1 MSATTPR
8 TSAGPDPAPATIAAT
23 IVRLL
28 AHREAGRTACPSEV
42 ARAIADDPKR
52 WRALMPQVRLVAA
65 TLRAQCIIVVTQRG
79 KPVDPCTARGPIRL
93 ARGSHFPY

>member
-1 MSATTPR
+1 
-8 TSAGPDPAPATIAAT
+8 
-23 IVRLL
+23 
-28 AHREAGRTACPSEV
+28 
-42 ARAIADDPKR
+42 
-52 WRALMPQVRLVAA
+52 MPQVRLVAA